1 MKNTGKGNGMKDV
14 GLLMGRSVAG
24 LLVAGHG
31 AQKLF
36 GWFEGPG
43 LQTWTTVVD
52 ERMGMR
58 PATLW
63 APLGGLGEFGGGLL
77 TALGFLNPLGPIA
90 MGSMM
95 IAASYKGHW
104 GKPIWSSKGG
114 AELAVS
120 FLASAAIAGTHGP
133 GRYSLDALLGVHVP
147 RWVTALALL
156 GSAGLLAETIRP
168 TLTLRLVGTNAAP
181 QPDHTS
187 EQENRSAE

>member
-1 MKNTGKGNGMKDV
+1 MRDF
-14 GLLMGRSVAG
+14 GLLIGRVVAG

-36 GWFEGPG
+36 GWFDGPG
-43 LQTWTTVVD
+43 LQKWTVAT
-52 ERMGMR
+52 EQHLGMR
-58 PATLW
+58 PARFW
-63 APLGGLGEFGGGLL
+63 APVGGIGEFAGGLL

-120 FLASAAIAGTHGP
+120 FLASAAVAGTHGP
-133 GRYSLDALLGVHVP
+133 GRYSLDSLLGVRVP
-147 RWVTALALL
+147 RWISALALL
-156 GSAGLLAETIRP
+156 GSVGMLTETIRP
-168 TLTLRLVGTNAAP
+168 TLTPRLLGSASGA
-181 QPDHTS
+181 QPEHKM
-187 EQENRSAE
+187 EQ